1 MKKDKF
7 ILDRLTLDV
16 AYYAFVGWLVRNNYY
31 SKFMANFSGNADSD
45 SPREAVRSHLSLVL
59 RSNSMTLRD
68 AISAAFLYLYTPE
81 GEDYW
86 CSVERKW
93 TAYLDKLSVEF

>member
-1 MKKDKF
+1 MKKDKL

-16 AYYAFVGWLVRNNYY
+16 AYYAFVGWLVRNGYY
-31 SKFMANFSGNADSD
+31 SKFMANFSGNTDID
-45 SPREAVRSHLSLVL
+45 SPREAVRFHLSIVL

-81 GEDYW
+81 GEEYW
-86 CSVERKW
+86 FSVERKW
-93 TAYLDKLSVEF
+93 TAFLEKLSVEF

>member
-7 ILDRLTLDV
+7 IFDRLTLDI
-16 AYYAFVGWLVRNNYY
+16 AYYAFVGWLVRNNCY
-31 SKFMANFSGNADSD
+31 SKFMANFSGNVDSD
-45 SPREAVRSHLSLVL
+45 NPREAVRSYLSMIL

-68 AISAAFLYLYTPE
+68 AISAAFLHLYTPE

-86 CSVERKW
+86 YSVERKW
-93 TAYLDKLSVEF
+93 SAFLDSLSVKF

>member
-7 ILDRLTLDV
+7 SFDRLALDV
-16 AYYAFVGWLVRNNYY
+16 AYCAFVGWLVRNDCY

-45 SPREAVRSHLSLVL
+45 NPREAVRSHLSMILH
-59 RSNSMTLRD
+59 SNSMTLRD

-86 CSVERKW
+86 FSVERRW
-93 TAYLDKLSVEF
+93 TAFLDKLSVEF

>member
-1 MKKDKF
+1 MKKDKL
-7 ILDRLTLDV
+7 ILDRLILDV
-16 AYYAFVGWLVRNNYY
+16 AYFAFVGWLVRNNYY
-31 SKFMANFSGNADSD
+31 SQFMANFSANADSD
-45 SPREAVRSHLSLVL
+45 SPREAVRSHLSMVL

-86 CSVERKW
+86 YSVERKW
-93 TAYLDKLSVEF
+93 TAFLDKLSFEF